1 MKSRNAYITRTF
13 IYLNIEA
20 LVVNTENEQVE
31 TVSVKIKKSDWRSPK
46 SKENAVQRAL
56 GDICKL
62 IKIKSET
69 EVSEL
74 RGMIVDDFLNKSI
87 VLSDGTNDETEGGD
101 E

>member
-13 IYLNIEA
+13 IYLDIEA
-20 LVVNTENEQVE
+20 LVVNTETEQVE
-31 TVSVKIKKSDWRSPK
+31 SVSVKIKKSDRCSPK

-56 GDICKL
+56 GDTRKL

>member
-20 LVVNTENEQVE
+20 MVVNTESEKVE
-31 TVSVKIKKSDWRSPK
+31 TVSVKLKKTDWRSPK
-46 SKENAVQRAL
+46 SKENAIQKAL
-56 GDICKL
+56 GDTFKL
-62 IKIKSET
+62 IKVKSEA

-74 RGMIVDDFLNKSI
+74 RGMLVNDFLNAS
-87 VLSDGTNDETEGGD
+87 VLLTDDNNEVEGGN